1 MRARGAVLSSSS
13 AGAGTVAGTNEENR
27 MTRSRKLALTFA
39 AVVGVGA
46 GGLGIAQA
54 LGQAPGEDG
63 DRQVTGPDAERA
75 RSAALEAVGGGRVIA
90 VERED
95 EGDSA
100 WEVEVVRSDG
110 REVEVELDG
119 SFARVS
125 VDRGDAAGERDDD

>member
-1 MRARGAVLSSSS
+1 
-13 AGAGTVAGTNEENR
+13 

-54 LGQAPGEDG
+54 LGQAPGEHG
-63 DRQVTGPDAERA
+63 DQQVTGPGAERA
-75 RSAALEAVGGGRVIA
+75 RSAALEAVGGGRVVT

-125 VDRGDAAGERDDD
+125 IDRGDAGERDDD